1 MGKNRQIEYQ
11 DITIEFSKISP
22 KPAFGYETHKN
33 FYLAT
38 PEKAL
43 VDTLYYRGNLP
54 VADEL
59 ELEGMNRGRLI
70 ETAKKFPSS
79 IFRKLTLLLD
89 TVLDNAV

>member
-1 MGKNRQIEYQ
+1 MGKSREIDYRG
-11 DITIEFSKISP
+11 ITIEFSKISP
-22 KPAFGYETHKN
+22 KLFFGYETHKS
-33 FYLAT
+33 FYMAT

-59 ELEGMNRGRLI
+59 ELEGLTRGTLI

-79 IFRKLTLLLD
+79 LYRKMTLLLD
-89 TVLDNAV
+89 TVFDKAV